1 MGNQILLGL
10 VVTLA
15 FVVKRLTGFGN
26 TLITNTFFLF
36 FTELRFAA
44 AAELLTNVPMNL
56 AMAWKARRRVDA
68 KFVLVLFAF
77 VFAGILGGALIL
89 EGIPGPP
96 LKVLLG
102 LFVAA
107 DSLIVLVRGRAPSAE
122 TEAPEGRTRKAP
134 VRGPGDVVRLIVAGL
149 SLGLFGVGALLA
161 AFLAKRF
168 RDRETLRGTLCAI
181 FLLDNL
187 GRFAAYAALGL
198 YGRETFRTA
207 LGLYPFVAAGYL
219 IGRYL
224 DGRIPDRL
232 LFMGTRILLI
242 GSGAA
247 LAAANLG
254 S

>member
-1 MGNQILLGL
+1 MANQILLGL

-44 AAELLTNVPMNL
+44 PAELLTNVPMNL
-56 AMAWKARRRVDA
+56 AMAWKARRLVDV

-77 VFAGILGGALIL
+77 VLAGILGGALIL
-89 EGIPGPP
+89 DGIRGRP

-107 DSLIVLVRGRAPSAE
+107 DSLIVLVRGRAPSVE
-122 TEAPEGRTRKAP
+122 TTEPEERARRAP
-134 VRGPGDVVRLIVAGL
+134 VRGPGDALRLTASGL
-149 SLGLFGVGALLA
+149 SLGLFGVGAVLA
-161 AFLAKRF
+161 AFLARRF
-168 RDRETLRGTLCAI
+168 RDRDALRGTLCAV
-181 FLLDNL
+181 FFLDNVC
-187 GRFAAYAALGL
+187 RFGAYAALGL
-198 YGRETFRTA
+198 YGRETFRAA
-207 LGLYPFVAAGYL
+207 LGLYPFVAAGFL
-219 IGRYL
+219 IGQVL
-224 DGRIPDRL
+224 DGRIPERV
-232 LFMGTRILLI
+232 LFIGTRILLI

-254 S
+254 A